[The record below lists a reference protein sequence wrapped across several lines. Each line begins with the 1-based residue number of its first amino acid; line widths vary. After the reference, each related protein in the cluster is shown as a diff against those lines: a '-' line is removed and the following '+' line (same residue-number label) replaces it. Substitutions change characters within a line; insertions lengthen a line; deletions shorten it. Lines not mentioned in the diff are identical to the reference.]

1 MGILS
6 KLKLKLGLKLLMAK
20 SKRSKNKMSN
30 TDPIYMLNALW
41 FKPNGGHKKY
51 KEYMTAVTPLL
62 KKYNGRVHSNFYV
75 PQNEI
80 IGKFDADLVFFV
92 KWPSWDV
99 FNQFVSAPEYQD
111 IMQIREDALTSSLL
125 IRCSKM

>member
-1 MGILS
+1 
-6 KLKLKLGLKLLMAK
+6 
-20 SKRSKNKMSN
+20 MSN

-41 FKPNGGHKKY
+41 FKPDGGRDTY
-51 KEYMTAVTPLL
+51 KQYMAAVEPLL

-80 IGKFDADLVFFV
+80 IGKFDADLVFFI

-99 FNQFVSAPEYQD
+99 FNQFVSDPEYQD
-111 IMQIREDALTSSLL
+111 IMQIREEAITNSLL
-125 IRCSKM
+125 IRCAKM

>member
-20 SKRSKNKMSN
+20 SKRSKTKMSN
-30 TDPIYMLNALW
+30 RDPIYMLNALW
-41 FKPNGGHKKY
+41 FKPNGGHDTY
-51 KEYMTAVTPLL
+51 KQYMAAVEPLL

-99 FNQFVSAPEYQD
+99 FNQFVSDPDYQD
-111 IMQIREDALTSSLL
+111 IMQIREKAITNSLL
-125 IRCSKM
+125 IRCAKM